1 MVFARLRLAAR
12 NLRGDE
18 CAWLGRQSRSIVLR
32 DQRPTRRQPPD
43 PGPQREGRLLAIH
56 ERTPLRGIFAR
67 QQRLDRHVREARIAI
82 ARVAIGEGE
91 LRGLEP
97 QVERVGAGRVE
108 RWQIEALEQAQVL
121 EEHRPLTLPH
131 ARAAVGDRERILDR
145 PRIAREILCGHQ
157 ARVFAPGDVAH
168 RDAREAFDRLGV
180 CAAVERIA
188 RGADSHLAR
197 ATRRALRFA

>member
-1 MVFARLRLAAR
+1 MERLRVVAGA
-12 NLRGDE
+12 
-18 CAWLGRQSRSIVLR
+18 LR
-32 DQRPTRRQPPD
+32 D
-43 PGPQREGRLLAIH
+43 
-56 ERTPLRGIFAR
+56 
-67 QQRLDRHVREARIAI
+67 V
-82 ARVAIGEGE
+82 
-91 LRGLEP
+91 
-97 QVERVGAGRVE
+97 
-108 RWQIEALEQAQVL
+108 EALEQAERRERGDSLAVRRDL
-121 EEHRPLTLPH
+121 EHFD
-131 ARAAVGDRERILDR
+131 AAVGDRERILDR